1 MPSIRSI
8 LLDLD
13 GVLHVSMQPIPG
25 AAEVLSRLEK
35 QGYPTC
41 FVTNTTTLARA
52 TLAQRLQA
60 IGLPVAEQHL
70 LTAPVATANYI
81 CYGGG

>member
-1 MPSIRSI
+1 MQPIRGV

-25 AAEVLSRLEK
+25 AAEILSWLEK
-35 QGYPTC
+35 QGYSTC

-60 IGLPVAEQHL
+60 IGLL
-70 LTAPVATANYI
+70 LNSNSLPHR
-81 CYGGG
+81 